1 MSRSQGQLVRS
12 WVVRIALGDAQAAG
26 ALRLRAGVEVLVHG
40 NEAWIRGCPL
50 DEEAETELRKLPCLA
65 RYAVL
70 PDDGLVAW
78 GETIPSG
85 RLPEGSWTPIAA
97 WLRPSPQDAAGP
109 GAPPRRVAP
118 RLVRDAAERE
128 ATILVVREEA
138 LAAWAET
145 APASRLKP
153 LAFAVCEDGRVLVR
167 GKPLPPLPGNRF
179 AEEGGI
185 AVPCGWA
192 FQPRVD
198 AAVMREVLGL
208 AHGDLALFSEDG
220 TWEQIHAEA
229 FVRASRSAVRM
240 SAEGRGGASP
250 GVNTR

>member
-1 MSRSQGQLVRS
+1 MSPAQARPWAIRL
-12 WVVRIALGDAQAAG
+12 ALADAQAAG
-26 ALRLRAGVEVLVHG
+26 ALRLRAGVEVLVQRDIV
-40 NEAWIRGCPL
+40 WIRGGPL
-50 DEEAETELRKLPCLA
+50 DDEVETELRKLPCLA

-70 PDDGLVAW
+70 PDEGLVAW
-78 GETIPSG
+78 EERIPSG
-85 RLPEGSWTPIAA
+85 RLPEGRWTPIAA
-97 WLRPSPQDAAGP
+97 WLKPSPQDAVGP
-109 GAPPRRVAP
+109 GAPPPRVTP
-118 RLVRDAAERE
+118 GLVRDAAERE
-128 ATILVVREEA
+128 AAILVVREEA

-153 LAFAVCEDGRVLVR
+153 LAFALCEDGRVLVKGR
-167 GKPLPPLPGNRF
+167 PLPPLPGARY

-220 TWEQIHAEA
+220 TWERVPGEA
-229 FVRASRSAVRM
+229 FVRGSRSAVRM
-240 SAEGRGGASP
+240 SVEGRGGAST
-250 GVNTR
+250 GVDTR